1 VLAGAGWWEVLGT
14 GSRWELVAA
23 GLGVRGRWW
32 AHVAPP
38 DTVALARPSL
48 ARPSPLNRSADAAA
62 PACTAVLYRRLC
74 VELVS
79 LFCPV
84 YYEDRNIILLEQ
96 CDKPSLFQVG
106 GGQWGTRWLHAALGG
121 CMWHP
126 VAACGARWLHVA
138 LEWLHVALGR
148 CMWRRLHVAVAA

>member
-1 VLAGAGWWEVLGT
+1 MLAGAGWWEVLGT

-106 GGQWGTRWLHAALGG
+106 GDRGALGG
-121 CMWHP
+121 CMRHS
-126 VAACGARWLHVA
+126 VAACGTRWLHVA
-138 LEWLHVALGR
+138 LGG
-148 CMWRRLHVAVAA
+148 CM